1 MAAKKGRVGRDPL
14 LLRVCAEIGAGAI
27 TEAYIAD
34 PGYATDGVTWGRS
47 ITINPAHQTVNTLLH
62 ECLHRLYPAWSERT
76 VRAKTTYLCRRLTD
90 AEVQAIYSEY
100 EKRKR
105 KRKRPVKLPEDVGR

>member
-14 LLRVCAEIGAGAI
+14 LLRVCAEIGAGRI
-27 TEAYIAD
+27 TEAYIHD
-34 PGYATDGVTWGRS
+34 PGFTTDGVTWGQQ
-47 ITINPAHQTVNTLLH
+47 ITINPSHATVNTLVH
-62 ECLHRLYPAWSERT
+62 ECLHRLFPAWSERT

-90 AEVQAIYSEY
+90 AETLAIFAEY

-105 KRKRPVKLPEDVGR
+105 KRRSPVRLPEDTAR